1 MSKAL
6 KEERRG
12 QMSEFWG
19 GVSILNIL
27 SLSREVHNQVR
38 KRFYLNNEKSY
49 LGTVLRFSQPC

>member
-1 MSKAL
+1 
-6 KEERRG
+6 
-12 QMSEFWG
+12 MSEFWG

-27 SLSREVHNQVR
+27 SLPREVHNQVR